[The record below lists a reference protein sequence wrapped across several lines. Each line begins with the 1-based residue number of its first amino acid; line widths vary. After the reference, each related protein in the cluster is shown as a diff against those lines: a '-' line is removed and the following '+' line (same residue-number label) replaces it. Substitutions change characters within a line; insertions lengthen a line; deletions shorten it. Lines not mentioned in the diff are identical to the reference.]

1 MYFEDVVNPITSKV
15 EKRDSPM
22 PPKCSTTPK
31 KLKLTDTSS
40 NYVSSSQ
47 ENLLTKGGYHVT
59 FSFHSCSVPQNLL
72 SIYAAY
78 LAIFYTNFLVTL
90 RLDIFSHEKT
100 NVQQLPQ
107 STLSAKSKKI
117 NVYEPIF
124 TKTGESENSA
134 YISDDNLDFQ
144 DSATHQSE
152 VGNIEALLD
161 RDIKN
166 LSPPPLISIN
176 NNSTLRGINN
186 SNENNR

>member
-78 LAIFYTNFLVTL
+78 LAIFYTNFLV
-90 RLDIFSHEKT
+90 IFKVGH
-100 NVQQLPQ
+100 
-107 STLSAKSKKI
+107 
-117 NVYEPIF
+117 IF
-124 TKTGESENSA
+124 PRKNEC
-134 YISDDNLDFQ
+134 
-144 DSATHQSE
+144 SAT
-152 VGNIEALLD
+152 
-161 RDIKN
+161 
-166 LSPPPLISIN
+166 PSIN
-176 NNSTLRGINN
+176 TFGDRKSVV
-186 SNENNR
+186 